1 MHVNCL
7 HFEQFGNA
15 FRRSVFIVTLSSML
29 DGYKN
34 PDIIQSVEDT
44 GRLKYE
50 RVGKGGFDDGI

>member
-1 MHVNCL
+1 M

-34 PDIIQSVEDT
+34 PDIIPSVEDT

-50 RVGKGGFDDGI
+50 RFGKGGFDDGIWVI